1 MILIQ
6 TVSHKRGK
14 GVKIMIEW
22 NEFYRRHAPH
32 FDNRANF
39 ETNSMSYYEYLGKIR
54 EILKGFFE
62 EYDRFNKEM
71 HDNFEQYKLDNN
83 ARIDRIMEDLKAE
96 IKEYNI
102 AAIES
107 WLDVNMPNYIASVA
121 KFVWF
126 GLSGD
131 YFVAVIPD
139 SLSNVKF
146 DSTVDGHLVVMN

>member
-1 MILIQ
+1 
-6 TVSHKRGK
+6 
-14 GVKIMIEW
+14 MIEW

-39 ETNSMSYYEYLGKIR
+39 ETNSISYYEYLGKIR

-71 HDNFEQYKLDNN
+71 HDNFEQYKKDND
-83 ARIDRIMEDLKAE
+83 ARIERIMNDLKNE

-107 WLDVNMPNYIASVA
+107 WLAKNMPNYIASVA
-121 KFVWF
+121 KFAWF

-131 YFVAVIPD
+131 YFIAVIPD
-139 SLSNVKF
+139 SWNDVQF
-146 DSTVDGHLVVMN
+146 DSTDDGHLIVMN

>member
-1 MILIQ
+1 
-6 TVSHKRGK
+6 
-14 GVKIMIEW
+14 MIEW
-22 NEFYRRHAPH
+22 NEFYRRHYPH

-39 ETNSMSYYEYLGKIR
+39 ETNSISYYEYLGKIR

-71 HDNFEQYKLDNN
+71 HGKFEQYVIDTDK
-83 ARIDRIMEDLKAE
+83 RIDEIISRIEAE

-102 AAIES
+102 AAIEE
-107 WLDVNMPNYIASVA
+107 WLDINMPNYIASVA

-131 YFVAVIPD
+131 NFIAVIPD
-139 SLSNVKF
+139 TWGDVQF
-146 DSTVDGHLVVMN
+146 DSTNDGHLVVMN

>member
-1 MILIQ
+1 MN
-6 TVSHKRGK
+6 
-14 GVKIMIEW
+14 EW

-39 ETNSMSYYEYLGKIR
+39 ETNSISYYEYLGKIK
-54 EILKGFFE
+54 EILKRFFE

-83 ARIDRIMEDLKAE
+83 ARIDRIMEDLKNE

-107 WLDVNMPNYIASVA
+107 WLDINMPNYIASVA

-131 YFVAVIPD
+131 YFVAVIPESWSD
-139 SLSNVKF
+139 VQF

>member
-1 MILIQ
+1 
-6 TVSHKRGK
+6 
-14 GVKIMIEW
+14 MIEW

-71 HDNFEQYKLDNN
+71 HDNFEQYKIDNN
-83 ARIDRIMEDLKAE
+83 ERIDRIMEDLKAE

-107 WLDVNMPNYIASVA
+107 WLDENMPNYIASVA

-139 SLSNVKF
+139 SWNDVKF
-146 DSTVDGHLVVMN
+146 DSTVDGHLVVIN

>member
-1 MILIQ
+1 
-6 TVSHKRGK
+6 
-14 GVKIMIEW
+14 MIEW
-22 NEFYRRHAPH
+22 NEFYRRHVPH

-39 ETNSMSYYEYLGKIR
+39 ETNSISYYEYLGKIR

-71 HDNFEQYKLDNN
+71 HDNFEQYKIDNDK
-83 ARIDRIMEDLKAE
+83 RVERIMEDLKAE

-102 AAIES
+102 ATIEK
-107 WLDVNMPNYIASVA
+107 WLDDNMPKYIASVA

-139 SLSNVKF
+139 SWGDVKF
-146 DSTVDGHLVVMN
+146 DSTDDCHLIVMN

>member
-1 MILIQ
+1 
-6 TVSHKRGK
+6 
-14 GVKIMIEW
+14 MIEW

-39 ETNSMSYYEYLGKIR
+39 ETNSISYYEYLGKIR

-71 HDNFEQYKLDNN
+71 HGKFEQYVIDSDK
-83 ARIDRIMEDLKAE
+83 RIDEIISRIEAE

-107 WLDVNMPNYIASVA
+107 WLDYNMPKYIESVA

-139 SLSNVKF
+139 SWSNVQF
-146 DSTVDGHLVVMN
+146 ESTVDGHLVVIN

>member
-1 MILIQ
+1 
-6 TVSHKRGK
+6 
-14 GVKIMIEW
+14 MIEW
-22 NEFYRRHAPH
+22 NEFYRRHAPY

-71 HDNFEQYKLDNN
+71 HDKFNQYVIDTDKRVDEIIS
-83 ARIDRIMEDLKAE
+83 RIEAE

-102 AAIES
+102 AAIEE
-107 WLDVNMPNYIASVA
+107 WLDVNMPKYIASVA

-126 GLSGD
+126 GLAGD
-131 YFVAVIPD
+131 YFIAVIPD
-139 SLSNVKF
+139 SWSDIKF
-146 DSTVDGHLVVMN
+146 DTTDDGHLVVMN

>member
-1 MILIQ
+1 
-6 TVSHKRGK
+6 
-14 GVKIMIEW
+14 MIEW

-39 ETNSMSYYEYLGKIR
+39 ETNSISYYEYLGKIR

-62 EYDRFNKEM
+62 EYDRFNNEM
-71 HDNFEQYKLDNN
+71 QGKFNQYVKDSDE
-83 ARIDRIMEDLKAE
+83 RIDEIIGRIEAE

-107 WLDVNMPNYIASVA
+107 WLNENMPKYIASVA

-126 GLSGD
+126 GVSGD
-131 YFVAVIPD
+131 HFVAVIPD
-139 SLSNVKF
+139 SWSDVKF
-146 DSTVDGHLVVMN
+146 DSTDDGHLVVMN

>member
-1 MILIQ
+1 
-6 TVSHKRGK
+6 
-14 GVKIMIEW
+14 MIEW
-22 NEFYRRHAPH
+22 NEFYGRHRPY

-39 ETNSMSYYEYLGKIR
+39 ETNSISYYEYLGKIR

-83 ARIDRIMEDLKAE
+83 ERIDRIMEDLKAE

-107 WLDVNMPNYIASVA
+107 WLDENMPRYIANVA

-126 GLSGD
+126 GVSGD
-131 YFVAVIPD
+131 YFIAVIPESWSD
-139 SLSNVKF
+139 VKF
-146 DSTVDGHLVVMN
+146 DSTLDGHLVVMN

>member
-1 MILIQ
+1 MN
-6 TVSHKRGK
+6 
-14 GVKIMIEW
+14 EW
-22 NEFYRRHAPH
+22 NEFYGRHRPY

-39 ETNSMSYYEYLGKIR
+39 ETNSISYYEYLGKIR

-71 HDNFEQYKLDNN
+71 HENFEQYKLDNN
-83 ARIDRIMEDLKAE
+83 ARIDRIMNDLKAE

-107 WLDVNMPNYIASVA
+107 WLDENMPRYIANVA

-126 GLSGD
+126 GVSGD

-139 SLSNVKF
+139 SWSDVQF
-146 DSTVDGHLVVMN
+146 DSTLDGHLVVIN

>member
-1 MILIQ
+1 
-6 TVSHKRGK
+6 
-14 GVKIMIEW
+14 MIEW
-22 NEFYRRHAPH
+22 NEFYRQHRPY

-39 ETNSMSYYEYLGKIR
+39 ETNSISYYEYLGKIR

-71 HDNFEQYKLDNN
+71 HGKFDQYVIDTDKRVDEIIS
-83 ARIDRIMEDLKAE
+83 RIEAE

-102 AAIES
+102 AAIEK
-107 WLDVNMPNYIASVA
+107 WLDENMPRYIASVA

-126 GLSGD
+126 GLAGD

-139 SLSNVKF
+139 SWSDIEF
-146 DSTVDGHLVVMN
+146 DSTEDGHLIVMN

>member
-1 MILIQ
+1 
-6 TVSHKRGK
+6 
-14 GVKIMIEW
+14 MIEW
-22 NEFYRRHAPH
+22 NEFYRRHYPN

-39 ETNSMSYYEYLGKIR
+39 ETNSISYYEYLGKIR

-71 HDNFEQYKLDNN
+71 HGKFEQYVNDTDKLIDEIIS
-83 ARIDRIMEDLKAE
+83 RIEAE

-107 WLDVNMPNYIASVA
+107 WLDENMPKYIASVA

-139 SLSNVKF
+139 SWNDVQF
-146 DSTVDGHLVVMN
+146 DSTADGHLVVMN

>member
-1 MILIQ
+1 
-6 TVSHKRGK
+6 
-14 GVKIMIEW
+14 MIEW

-32 FDNRANF
+32 FYNRANF
-39 ETNSMSYYEYLGKIR
+39 ETNSISYYEYLGKIR

-107 WLDVNMPNYIASVA
+107 WLDENMPKYIASVA

-126 GLSGD
+126 G
-131 YFVAVIPD
+131 
-139 SLSNVKF
+139 
-146 DSTVDGHLVVMN
+146 

>member
-1 MILIQ
+1 
-6 TVSHKRGK
+6 
-14 GVKIMIEW
+14 MIEW
-22 NEFYRRHAPH
+22 NEFYRRHYPH

-71 HDNFEQYKLDNN
+71 HDNFEQYMLDNN
-83 ARIDRIMEDLKAE
+83 ARIDRIMEDLKSE

-102 AAIES
+102 SAIES
-107 WLDVNMPNYIASVA
+107 WLDVNMPEYISRVA

-126 GLSGD
+126 ELSDEG
-131 YFVAVIPD
+131 YFIAVIPESWVD
-139 SLSNVKF
+139 DVRF
-146 DSTVDGHLVVMN
+146 STSDDGELILTTGFNEGVV